1 MRGVKNFDI
10 DFKVTKQ
17 ELVKHVTID
26 MTESLTFM
34 NLAKTKYFSFPTVVT
49 RGV

>member
-1 MRGVKNFDI
+1 MRGVKNYDI
-10 DFKVTKQ
+10 DFK
-17 ELVKHVTID
+17 VTID